1 MSYPAHRAM
10 KRALAYAGLVLAG
23 LLLAWGG
30 FFFMFSRPFTRDAA
44 VFAASRWTAGNRLF
58 PTQIAVYPT
67 RVVRY
72 TPKWIGHEEQTISID
87 QIASVRVSAG
97 LMFADVIIETTGGSQ
112 PIVCHG
118 HWKSDAEGIREK
130 ISEAQAAR
138 PVGASR

>member
-1 MSYPAHRAM
+1 MKPALKVALIIVA
-10 KRALAYAGLVLAG
+10 ALAVL
-23 LLLAWGG
+23 WGG
-30 FFFMFSRPFTRDAA
+30 FVFMSSRPFTKDAP
-44 VFAASRWTAGNRLF
+44 VFAASRWTSGNRLF
-58 PTQIAVYPT
+58 PTQIAVYT
-67 RVVRY
+67 DRVARY

-97 LMFADVIIETTGGSQ
+97 FLFADVIIETTGGSQ

-138 PVGASR
+138 PPGASR

>member
-1 MSYPAHRAM
+1 MRKAVTIA
-10 KRALAYAGLVLAG
+10 AVTLAVIVVLVGGLVVML
-23 LLLAWGG
+23 
-30 FFFMFSRPFTRDAA
+30 SRPFTKDAS
-44 VFAASRWTAGNRLF
+44 VFTASRFTSGNHIF

-67 RVVRY
+67 KVVRH

-97 LMFADVIIETTGGSQ
+97 FLFADVIIETTGGSQ

-118 HWKSDAEGIREK
+118 HWKGDAKGIQEK

-138 PVGASR
+138 SVALPH

>member
-1 MSYPAHRAM
+1 MRKAVTIA
-10 KRALAYAGLVLAG
+10 AVTLAVIVVLVGGLVVML
-23 LLLAWGG
+23 
-30 FFFMFSRPFTRDAA
+30 SRPFTKDAS
-44 VFAASRWTAGNRLF
+44 VFTASRFTSGNHIF

-67 RVVRY
+67 KVIRY

-97 LMFADVIIETTGGSQ
+97 LLFADVIIETTGGSQ

-118 HWKSDAEGIREK
+118 HWKGDAKGIQEK

-138 PVGASR
+138 SVALPH